1 MSLLAVITW
10 NDDAN
15 FTITLFMNSYYL
27 CVCLSSYGDS
37 MSHKS
42 NVLIALHFHLI
53 LASFSISLRTV
64 FT

>member
-1 MSLLAVITW
+1 MSLQAAVTW
-10 NDDAN
+10 NADAI
-15 FTITLFMNSYYL
+15 FTITLFINPYYL